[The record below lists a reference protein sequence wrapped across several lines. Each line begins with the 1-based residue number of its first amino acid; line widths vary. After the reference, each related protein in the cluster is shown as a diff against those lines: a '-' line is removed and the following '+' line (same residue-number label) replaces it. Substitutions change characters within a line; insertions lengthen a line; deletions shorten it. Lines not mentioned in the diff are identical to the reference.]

1 MTPADPPQPHG
12 LLFVATI
19 ACGAFLLFLVQPLIA
34 KQILPWFG
42 GSAAVWSVCLVFFQT
57 VLLAGYAYADLLTRR
72 AAPRTQARVHIAL
85 LLVSLAFLPVIAG
98 TQWKPLGDESPAPL
112 ILGLLAATIGLPYF
126 LLSSTGPLQQAWA
139 ARGGAG
145 PRVYRLFSLSNLA
158 SLLALLAY
166 PVAIEPHWPLATQA
180 RAWSVAYAL
189 FVVLCALAAWR
200 AARLPAPVHDT
211 AHEDS
216 ALPTWGT
223 QALWFV
229 LPACAT
235 ALLLAVTNH
244 LTQNVASIP
253 FLWVLPLVLY
263 LLSFVFTFEHPRWYR
278 RAIWLPLAAGLAG
291 FGAWGLNESFGTAL
305 RSAIP
310 LYASL
315 LFVACLVL
323 HGEVVRS
330 KPGTRHL
337 TRFYLLLAAGGAAG
351 GAAVGLLAPLL
362 LASYY
367 ELGIALVVS
376 ALLLAWA
383 LRGQP
388 VAAGTAAALSMLCA
402 AFLWTEVAED
412 RDGARTLSRNFY
424 GTLRTYDRHTD
435 DPAQHR
441 RVLQHGAVKHGE
453 QFIAPEKRREATS
466 YYGPQSGVGLAIA
479 NAPTSPRHIGLI
491 GLGAGTLAI
500 YGRPGDRLRFYDI
513 NPQVVELARREFT
526 FLADTPSQVDIVVG
540 DARLALERE
549 PVQGFDVL
557 AVDAFSGGAIPVHLL
572 TAQALQAYRR
582 HMKPGGVVAVHVS
595 NRFLDLPPVVVLTA
609 QSLGLHASL
618 VSDAA
623 EGIAHLNRTDWV
635 LVAGDP
641 AALTAPAIRAALL
654 QVTPR
659 PGARPWTDDDND
671 LFSVVK

>member
-1 MTPADPPQPHG
+1 MSPPPSSP
-12 LLFVATI
+12 LLYVATI
-19 ACGAFLLFLVQPLIA
+19 ACSAFLLFLVQPLIA

-57 VLLAGYAYADLLTRR
+57 VLLAGYAYADLLARR
-72 AAPRTQARVHIAL
+72 VAPRSQSRVHIVL
-85 LLVSLAFLPVIAG
+85 LLASLAFLPVIAG
-98 TQWKPLGDESPAPL
+98 AQWKPHGDESPTPL

-126 LLSSTGPLQQAWA
+126 LLSTTGPLLQAWA
-139 ARGGAG
+139 ARAGAG

-166 PVAIEPHWPLATQA
+166 PIAIEPHWPLATQA
-180 RAWSVAYAL
+180 RAWSAAYAA

-200 AARLPAPVHDT
+200 AAQLPPAPPEGE
-211 AHEDS
+211 AEAEAEAER
-216 ALPTWGT
+216 ALPPWGT
-223 QALWFV
+223 QALWFA

-244 LTQNVASIP
+244 LTQNVAAIP

-278 RAIWLPLAAGLAG
+278 RALLLPLAAVLAG

-310 LYASL
+310 LYAAL

-330 KPGTRHL
+330 KPGTTHL

-362 LASYY
+362 LAAYY
-367 ELGIALVVS
+367 ELGITLVVS
-376 ALLLAWA
+376 ALLLALA
-383 LRGQP
+383 LRGLRW
-388 VAAGTAAALSMLCA
+388 AAGGAAALSLLCA
-402 AFLWTEVAED
+402 AFLWHEVIED
-412 RDGARTLSRNFY
+412 RAGARTLSRNFY
-424 GTLRTYDRHTD
+424 GTLRTYDHQ
-435 DPAQHR
+435 PGEPQEHR
-441 RVLQHGAVKHGE
+441 RVLLNGAVKHGE
-453 QFIAPEKRREATS
+453 QFVAAERRREPTT

-479 NAPTSPRHIGLI
+479 LAGDGPRHVGLI
-491 GLGAGTLAI
+491 GLGAGTLAT
-500 YGRPGDRLRFYDI
+500 YGRSGDRLRFYDI
-513 NPQVVELARREFT
+513 NPQVIELSRREFS
-526 FLADTPSQVDIVVG
+526 FIADSPAEVDIVIG

-549 PVQGFDVL
+549 PPQGFDVL

-572 TAQALQAYRR
+572 TAQALQAYVR
-582 HMKPGGVVAVHVS
+582 HMKPGGIVAVHVS

-609 QSLGLHASL
+609 QSLGLHAVL

-635 LVAGDP
+635 LVASDP
-641 AALTAPAIRAALL
+641 AVLAQPAIRGATR

-659 PGARPWTDDDND
+659 PARAPGPTTTTICSAW
-671 LFSVVK
+671 

>member
-1 MTPADPPQPHG
+1 MSPPPSSP
-12 LLFVATI
+12 LLYVGTI

-57 VLLAGYAYADLLTRR
+57 VLLAGYAYADLMARR
-72 AAPRTQARVHIAL
+72 VAPRMQARVHIAL
-85 LLVSLAFLPVIAG
+85 LLASLAFLPVVAG
-98 TQWKPLGDESPAPL
+98 AQWKPLGDESPAPL

-126 LLSSTGPLQQAWA
+126 LLSTTGPLLQAWA
-139 ARGGAG
+139 ARAGAG
-145 PRVYRLFSLSNLA
+145 ARVYRLFSLSNLA

-180 RAWSVAYAL
+180 YAWSVGYAL
-189 FVVLCALAAWR
+189 FVVLCAWAAWR
-200 AARLPAPVHDT
+200 AARLPPAPPEVAGDT
-211 AHEDS
+211 DR
-216 ALPTWGT
+216 LPRWGT
-223 QALWFV
+223 QALWFA

-278 RAIWLPLAAGLAG
+278 RALWLPLAAVLAG
-291 FGAWGLNESFGTAL
+291 VGAWGLNESFGTAL

-310 LYASL
+310 LYSAL

-330 KPGTRHL
+330 KPGTTHL

-362 LASYY
+362 LAAYY
-367 ELGIALVVS
+367 ETGITLVVS
-376 ALLLAWA
+376 ALLLALA
-383 LRGQP
+383 LHRQRY
-388 VAAGTAAALSMLCA
+388 AAGAAVVLSLLCA
-402 AFLWTEVAED
+402 AFLWHEVTED
-412 RDGARTLSRNFY
+412 RDGARALTRNFY
-424 GTLRTYDRHTD
+424 GTLRTYDRNTD

-453 QFIAPEKRREATS
+453 QFVAPALRREPTS

-479 NAPTSPRHIGLI
+479 HAPEGPRHIGLI
-491 GLGAGTLAI
+491 GLGAGTLAV
-500 YGRPGDRLRFYDI
+500 YGRAGDRLRFYDI
-513 NPQVVELARREFT
+513 NPQVIDLAHREFS
-526 FLADTPSQVDIVVG
+526 FLADTPSQVEIVVG

-549 PVQGFDVL
+549 SAQGFDVL

-582 HMKPGGVVAVHVS
+582 HMKPGGVIAVHVS

-609 QSLGLHASL
+609 QSLGLHAAL

-635 LVAGDP
+635 LIASDP
-641 AALTAPAIRAALL
+641 AVLAQPAIRGALR

>member
-1 MTPADPPQPHG
+1 MTAADPPQPYG

-72 AAPRTQARVHIAL
+72 AAPRTQTRVHIV
-85 LLVSLAFLPVIAG
+85 LLVASLAFLPVVAG
-98 TQWKPLGDESPAPL
+98 AHWKPLGDESPAPL

-126 LLSSTGPLQQAWA
+126 LLSSTGPLLQAWA

-180 RAWSVAYAL
+180 RAWSVAYVL
-189 FVVLCALAAWR
+189 FVVLCGLAAWR
-200 AARLPAPVHDT
+200 AARLPAPVQDT
-211 AHEDS
+211 GREDS
-216 ALPTWGT
+216 ALPPWGT
-223 QALWFV
+223 QALWFA

-263 LLSFVFTFEHPRWYR
+263 LLSFVFTFEHPRWYH
-278 RAIWLPLAAGLAG
+278 RALWLPLAAGLAG
-291 FGAWGLNESFGTAL
+291 LGAWGLNESFGTAL
-305 RSAIP
+305 RTAIP

-323 HGEVVRS
+323 HGEVVSS
-330 KPGTRHL
+330 KPGTAHL

-362 LASYY
+362 LAAYY
-367 ELGIALVVS
+367 ELGITLVVS
-376 ALLLAWA
+376 ALLLAVA
-383 LRGQP
+383 LRGWP
-388 VAAGTAAALSMLCA
+388 LVAGSAAALSLLCA
-402 AFLWTEVAED
+402 AFLWHEVIED

-424 GTLRTYDRHTD
+424 GTLRTYDHQ
-435 DPAQHR
+435 PGEPQQHR
-441 RVLQHGAVKHGE
+441 RVLLNGAVKHGE
-453 QFIAPEKRREATS
+453 QFVAAERRREPTS

-479 NAPTSPRHIGLI
+479 LAADGPRHIGLI
-491 GLGAGTLAI
+491 GLGAGTLAV
-500 YGRPGDRLRFYDI
+500 YGRAGDRLRFYDI
-513 NPQVVELARREFT
+513 NPQVIDVSRREFS
-526 FLADTPSQVDIVVG
+526 FIADSPAEVDIVTG

-582 HMKPGGVVAVHVS
+582 HMKPGGVIAVHVS

-609 QSLGLHASL
+609 QSLGLHAAL

-635 LVAGDP
+635 LVARDP
-641 AALTAPAIRAALL
+641 AALASAAIRSATR

>member
-1 MTPADPPQPHG
+1 MAQPSSP
-12 LLFVATI
+12 LLYVATI
-19 ACGAFLLFLVQPLIA
+19 ACSAFLLFLVQPLIA

-57 VLLAGYAYADLLTRR
+57 VLLAGYAYADLLVRR
-72 AAPRTQARVHIAL
+72 AAPRTQARVHIPL
-85 LLVSLAFLPVIAG
+85 LLVSLAFLPVIADA
-98 TQWKPLGDESPAPL
+98 QWKPLGDESPAPL

-126 LLSSTGPLQQAWA
+126 LLSSTGPLLQAWA

-166 PVAIEPHWPLATQA
+166 PVAIEPHWPLAEQA
-180 RAWSVAYAL
+180 RAWSVGYAL

-200 AARLPAPVHDT
+200 AARLPAVAPEQTRD
-211 AHEDS
+211 EG
-216 ALPTWGT
+216 ALPPWPT
-223 QALWFV
+223 QVLWFA

-278 RAIWLPLAAGLAG
+278 RALWLPLAAVLAG
-291 FGAWGLNESFGTAL
+291 FAAWGLNESFGTAL
-305 RSAIP
+305 RTAIP
-310 LYASL
+310 LYSGL
-315 LFVACLVL
+315 LFVACLAL

-330 KPGTRHL
+330 KPGTAHL

-362 LASYY
+362 LAAYY

-376 ALLLAWA
+376 ALLLALA
-383 LRGQP
+383 LRGRRW
-388 VAAGTAAALSMLCA
+388 AAGAAITLSLVCA
-402 AFLWTEVAED
+402 AFVWHEVLED

-424 GTLRTYDRHTD
+424 GTLRTYDHQPD
-435 DPAQHR
+435 EPQQHR
-441 RVLQHGAVKHGE
+441 RVLLNGAVKHGE
-453 QFIAPEKRREATS
+453 QFVAPERRGEPTS

-479 NAPTSPRHIGLI
+479 LAGDGPRHIGLI
-491 GLGAGTLAI
+491 GLGAGTLAA
-500 YGRPGDRLRFYDI
+500 YGRSGDRLRFYDI
-513 NPQVVELARREFT
+513 NPQVIELSRREFS
-526 FLADTPSQVDIVVG
+526 FLADTPAEVEIVTG

-549 PVQGFDVL
+549 PAQAFDVL

-572 TAQALQAYRR
+572 TAQALQIYRR
-582 HMKPGGVVAVHVS
+582 HVKPGGVVAVHVS

-609 QSLGLHASL
+609 QSLGLHAAL

-635 LVAGDP
+635 LVTSDP
-641 AALTAPAIRAALL
+641 ALLAQPAIRGATR

-659 PGARPWTDDDND
+659 AGARPWTDDDND